1 MPQLKKNAIFFSHS
15 ILFLYICNRFQD
27 IKNIYNHL
35 IHNTMGR
42 AFEYRKARKLKRWGN
57 MARTFTRIGKE
68 IEIAVKAGG
77 PDPAANLR
85 LRLLMQTAK
94 NESMPKE
101 NVERAIKRATSKD
114 TSDYKEV
121 VYDGKGPHGI
131 AIVVET
137 ATDNPTRTVAN
148 LRAAF
153 VRGKGELGTMGMND
167 FLFERKCS
175 FVVAYKDG
183 IDMDQLELE
192 LIDCD
197 IDELFRDEDE
207 IMIYADF
214 KNYGPIS
221 KYLEDNN
228 YEIKSFKFER
238 IPLTL
243 RELSPEEQEDVN
255 GLIERLENDDD
266 VVNVFHNMA

>member
-1 MPQLKKNAIFFSHS
+1 
-15 ILFLYICNRFQD
+15 
-27 IKNIYNHL
+27 
-35 IHNTMGR
+35 MGR

-57 MARTFTRIGKE
+57 MARTFTKIGKE
-68 IEIAVKAGG
+68 IEMAVKAGG
-77 PDPAANLR
+77 PDPASNLR
-85 LRLLMQTAK
+85 LRLLIQTAK

-101 NVERAIKRATSKD
+101 NVERAIKRAISKD

-131 AIVVET
+131 ALVVET

-148 LRAAF
+148 VRAAF

-175 FVVAYKDG
+175 FVVAWHEG
-183 IDMDQLELE
+183 IDMEALELE

-197 IDELFRDEDE
+197 IDEVFRDEDE

-214 KNYGPIS
+214 KNYGTIS

-228 YEIKSFKFER
+228 LEIKSFKFER

-243 RELSPEEQEDVN
+243 RDLTPEQQEEVYA
-255 GLIERLENDDD
+255 LIERLENDDD
-266 VVNVFHNMA
+266 VTNVFHNMA

>member
-1 MPQLKKNAIFFSHS
+1 
-15 ILFLYICNRFQD
+15 
-27 IKNIYNHL
+27 
-35 IHNTMGR
+35 MGR

-57 MARTFTRIGKE
+57 MARTFTKIGKE
-68 IEIAVKAGG
+68 IEMAVKAGG
-77 PDPAANLR
+77 PDPASNLR
-85 LRLLMQTAK
+85 LRLLIQTAK

-101 NVERAIKRATSKD
+101 NVERAIKRAISKD

-131 AIVVET
+131 ALVVET

-148 LRAAF
+148 VRAAF

-167 FLFERKCS
+167 FLFERKCR
-175 FVVAYKDG
+175 FVVAWHEG
-183 IDMDQLELE
+183 IDMEALELE

-197 IDELFRDEDE
+197 IDEVFRDEDE

-214 KNYGPIS
+214 KNYGTIS

-228 YEIKSFKFER
+228 LEIKSFKFER

-243 RELSPEEQEDVN
+243 RELTPEQQEEVYA
-255 GLIERLENDDD
+255 LIERLENDDD
-266 VVNVFHNMA
+266 VTNVFHNMA

>member
-1 MPQLKKNAIFFSHS
+1 
-15 ILFLYICNRFQD
+15 
-27 IKNIYNHL
+27 
-35 IHNTMGR
+35 MGR
-42 AFEYRKARKLKRWGN
+42 ACEYRKARKLKRWGN
-57 MARTFTRIGKE
+57 MARTFTRIGRE

-77 PDPAANLR
+77 PDPNANLR

-94 NESMPKE
+94 SESMPKE

-121 VYDGKGPHGI
+121 VYDGKGPHGV
-131 AIVVET
+131 AVVVET

-148 LRAAF
+148 IRAAF

-167 FLFERKCS
+167 FLFERKCT
-175 FVVAYKDG
+175 FTVAWQEG
-183 IDMDQLELE
+183 IDMDELELE

-197 IDELFRDEDE
+197 IDEVFRDEDE
-207 IMIYADF
+207 IVVSADF

-221 KYLEDNN
+221 KFLEDKGM
-228 YEIKSFKFER
+228 EIKSFKFER

-243 RELSPEEQEDVN
+243 RELTPEQQEDVN
-255 GLIERLENDDD
+255 GLLERLENDDD

>member
-1 MPQLKKNAIFFSHS
+1 
-15 ILFLYICNRFQD
+15 
-27 IKNIYNHL
+27 
-35 IHNTMGR
+35 MGR

-77 PDPAANLR
+77 PDPSANLR

-94 NESMPKE
+94 SESMPKE

-121 VYDGKGPHGI
+121 VYDGKGPHGV

-148 LRAAF
+148 IRAAF

-167 FLFERKCS
+167 FLFERKCT
-175 FVVAYKDG
+175 FTVAWNDS
-183 IDMDQLELE
+183 IDMDELELE

-197 IDELFRDEDE
+197 IDEVFRDDDE
-207 IMIYADF
+207 IVISADF

-221 KYLEDNN
+221 HFLE
-228 YEIKSFKFER
+228 YKGLEIKSFKFER

-243 RELSPEEQEDVN
+243 RELTPDQQEDVG
-255 GLIERLENDDD
+255 GLLERLENDDD

>member
-1 MPQLKKNAIFFSHS
+1 
-15 ILFLYICNRFQD
+15 
-27 IKNIYNHL
+27 
-35 IHNTMGR
+35 MGR

-77 PDPAANLR
+77 PDPSANLR

-94 NESMPKE
+94 SESMPKE

-121 VYDGKGPHGI
+121 VYDGKGPHGV
-131 AIVVET
+131 AVVVET

-148 LRAAF
+148 IRAAF

-167 FLFERKCS
+167 FLFERKCT
-175 FVVAYKDG
+175 FTVAWNDS
-183 IDMDQLELE
+183 IDMDELELE

-197 IDELFRDEDE
+197 IDEVFRDEDE
-207 IMIYADF
+207 IVISADF

-221 KYLEDNN
+221 HFLEDKGL
-228 YEIKSFKFER
+228 EIKSFKFER
-238 IPLTL
+238 IPITL
-243 RELSPEEQEDVN
+243 RELTPDQQEDVN
-255 GLIERLENDDD
+255 GLLERLENDDD

>member
-1 MPQLKKNAIFFSHS
+1 
-15 ILFLYICNRFQD
+15 
-27 IKNIYNHL
+27 
-35 IHNTMGR
+35 
-42 AFEYRKARKLKRWGN
+42 
-57 MARTFTRIGKE
+57 MARTFTKIGKE
-68 IEIAVKAGG
+68 IEMAVKAGG
-77 PDPAANLR
+77 PDPSSNLR
-85 LRLLMQTAK
+85 LRLLIQTAK

-101 NVERAIKRATSKD
+101 NVERAIKRAISKD

-131 AIVVET
+131 ALVVET

-148 LRAAF
+148 VRAAF

-175 FVVAYKDG
+175 FVVAWHDG
-183 IDMDQLELE
+183 IDMENLELE

-197 IDELFRDEDE
+197 IDEVFRDEDE

-214 KNYGPIS
+214 KNYGAIS

-228 YEIKSFKFER
+228 FEIKSFKFER

-243 RELSPEEQEDVN
+243 RELSPEEQEEVYA
-255 GLIERLENDDD
+255 LIERLENDDD
-266 VVNVFHNMA
+266 VTNVFHNMA

>member
-1 MPQLKKNAIFFSHS
+1 
-15 ILFLYICNRFQD
+15 
-27 IKNIYNHL
+27 
-35 IHNTMGR
+35 
-42 AFEYRKARKLKRWGN
+42 
-57 MARTFTRIGKE
+57 MARTFTKIGKE
-68 IEIAVKAGG
+68 IEMAVKAGG
-77 PDPAANLR
+77 PDPSSNLR
-85 LRLLMQTAK
+85 LRLLIQTAK

-101 NVERAIKRATSKD
+101 NVERAIKRAISKD

-131 AIVVET
+131 ALVVET

-148 LRAAF
+148 VRAAF

-175 FVVAYKDG
+175 FVVAWHDG
-183 IDMDQLELE
+183 IDMENLELE

-197 IDELFRDEDE
+197 IDEVFRDEDE

-214 KNYGPIS
+214 KNYGAIS

-228 YEIKSFKFER
+228 FEIKSFKFER

-243 RELSPEEQEDVN
+243 RELSPEQQEEVYA
-255 GLIERLENDDD
+255 LIERLENDDD
-266 VVNVFHNMA
+266 VTNVFHNMA

>member
-1 MPQLKKNAIFFSHS
+1 
-15 ILFLYICNRFQD
+15 
-27 IKNIYNHL
+27 
-35 IHNTMGR
+35 MGR

-57 MARTFTRIGKE
+57 MARTFTRIGRE

-77 PDPAANLR
+77 PDPNANLR

-94 NESMPKE
+94 SESMPKE

-121 VYDGKGPHGI
+121 VYDGKGPHGV
-131 AIVVET
+131 AVVVET

-148 LRAAF
+148 IRAAF

-167 FLFERKCS
+167 FLFERKCT
-175 FVVAYKDG
+175 FTVAWQEG
-183 IDMDQLELE
+183 IDMDELELE

-197 IDELFRDEDE
+197 IDEVFRDEDE
-207 IMIYADF
+207 IVVSADF

-221 KYLEDNN
+221 KFLEDKGM
-228 YEIKSFKFER
+228 EIKSFKFER
-238 IPLTL
+238 IPLSL

-255 GLIERLENDDD
+255 GLLERLENDDD

>member
-1 MPQLKKNAIFFSHS
+1 
-15 ILFLYICNRFQD
+15 
-27 IKNIYNHL
+27 
-35 IHNTMGR
+35 MGR

-77 PDPAANLR
+77 PDPSANLR

-101 NVERAIKRATSKD
+101 NVERAIKRAVSKD

-131 AIVVET
+131 AVVVET

-175 FVVAYKDG
+175 FVVAWRDD
-183 IDMDQLELE
+183 IDMDELELE

-197 IDELFRDEDE
+197 IDEVFRDEDD

-214 KNYGPIS
+214 KNYGPIC
-221 KYLEDNN
+221 KFLEDKGL
-228 YEIKSFKFER
+228 EIKSFKFER
-238 IPLTL
+238 IPLTM

-255 GLIERLENDDD
+255 GLLERLENDDD

>member
-1 MPQLKKNAIFFSHS
+1 
-15 ILFLYICNRFQD
+15 
-27 IKNIYNHL
+27 
-35 IHNTMGR
+35 MGR
-42 AFEYRKARKLKRWGN
+42 AFEYRKARKLKRWGH

-68 IEIAVKAGG
+68 IEMAVKASG
-77 PDPAANLR
+77 PDPASNLR
-85 LRLLMQTAK
+85 LRLLIATAK
-94 NESMPKE
+94 SESMPKD
-101 NVERAIKRATSKD
+101 NVERAIKRAISKD
-114 TSDYKEV
+114 STDYKEV

-131 AIVVET
+131 AVVVET

-175 FVVAYKDG
+175 FDVTWKEG
-183 IDMDQLELE
+183 TDMDNLELE
-192 LIDCD
+192 LIDFD
-197 IDELFRDEDE
+197 IDEVFRDEDS

-214 KNYGPIS
+214 KSYGPIS

-228 YEIKSFKFER
+228 FEIKSFKFER
-238 IPLTL
+238 IPVTM

-255 GLIERLENDDD
+255 GLLERLENDDD

>member
-1 MPQLKKNAIFFSHS
+1 
-15 ILFLYICNRFQD
+15 
-27 IKNIYNHL
+27 
-35 IHNTMGR
+35 MGR
-42 AFEYRKARKLKRWGN
+42 AFEYRKARKLKRRGN
-57 MARTFTRIGKE
+57 MARTITKIGKE
-68 IEIAVKAGG
+68 IEMAVKAGG
-77 PDPAANLR
+77 PDPASNLR
-85 LRLLMQTAK
+85 LRLLLQTAK

-101 NVERAIKRATSKD
+101 NVERAIKRAISKD

-131 AIVVET
+131 ALVVET

-148 LRAAF
+148 VRAAF

-175 FVVAYKDG
+175 FVVAWHEG
-183 IDMDQLELE
+183 IDMEALELE

-197 IDELFRDEDE
+197 IDEVFRDEDE

-214 KNYGPIS
+214 KNYGAIS

-228 YEIKSFKFER
+228 LEIKSFKFER

-243 RELSPEEQEDVN
+243 RELTPEQQEDVYA
-255 GLIERLENDDD
+255 LIERLENDDD
-266 VVNVFHNMA
+266 VTNVFHNMA

>member
-1 MPQLKKNAIFFSHS
+1 
-15 ILFLYICNRFQD
+15 
-27 IKNIYNHL
+27 
-35 IHNTMGR
+35 
-42 AFEYRKARKLKRWGN
+42 
-57 MARTFTRIGKE
+57 MARTFTKIGKE
-68 IEIAVKAGG
+68 IEMAVKAGG
-77 PDPAANLR
+77 PDPASNLR
-85 LRLLMQTAK
+85 LRLLIQTAK

-101 NVERAIKRATSKD
+101 NVERAIKRAISKD

-131 AIVVET
+131 ALVVET

-148 LRAAF
+148 VRAAF

-175 FVVAYKDG
+175 FVVAWHEG
-183 IDMDQLELE
+183 IDMEALELE

-197 IDELFRDEDE
+197 IDEVFRDEDE

-214 KNYGPIS
+214 KNYGTIS

-228 YEIKSFKFER
+228 LEIKSFKFER

-243 RELSPEEQEDVN
+243 RELTPEQQEEVYA
-255 GLIERLENDDD
+255 LIERLENDDD
-266 VVNVFHNMA
+266 VTNVFHNMA

>member
-1 MPQLKKNAIFFSHS
+1 
-15 ILFLYICNRFQD
+15 
-27 IKNIYNHL
+27 
-35 IHNTMGR
+35 MGR

-77 PDPAANLR
+77 PDPDNNIR

-94 NESMPKE
+94 TENMPKD
-101 NVERAIKRATSKD
+101 NVERAIKRAVSKD

-121 VYDGKGPHGI
+121 TYDGKGPHGVVV
-131 AIVVET
+131 VVET
-137 ATDNPTRTVAN
+137 LTNNTTRTAAN

-153 VRGKGELGTMGMND
+153 VRGKGELGTTGMND
-167 FLFERKCS
+167 FMFERKCS
-175 FVVAYKDG
+175 FVVAWNDS
-183 IDMDQLELE
+183 IDMDELELE

-197 IDELFRDEDE
+197 IDEVFRDEDD

-214 KNYGPIS
+214 KNYGAIQ
-221 KYLEDNN
+221 KYLDEMGL
-228 YEIKSFKFER
+228 EIKSFKFER
-238 IPLTL
+238 IPVTM
-243 RELSPEEQEDVN
+243 RELSPEDQEDVN
-255 GLIERLENDDD
+255 ALIERLENDED